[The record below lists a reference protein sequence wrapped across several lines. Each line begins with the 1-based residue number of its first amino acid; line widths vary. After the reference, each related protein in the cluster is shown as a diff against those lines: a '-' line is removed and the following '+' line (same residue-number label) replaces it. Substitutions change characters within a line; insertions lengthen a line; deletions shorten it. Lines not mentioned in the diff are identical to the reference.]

1 MVSEDLDVGFGDAG
15 AAAKVFHGGEGA
27 FFAGFDDALGGFLAH
42 TGKRGDWRQQ
52 GVAVDDEL
60 RSAGAVEVDAFAG
73 EASEEH
79 FPGELQDDERR
90 VLLGVEFLFFRQG
103 LEAFHLRFDVVLA
116 ARDDVGVEFG
126 GADGEIRGVVRER
139 IMDFAVGNAVGHHD
153 VGRRVGARE
162 EIFYLLTR
170 LDEPFG
176 DAALAE
182 DFDDLRRDA
191 PALAD
196 FFHRFE
202 GKQRVDAVVDEVHHD
217 VIARGDGVLDGALAA
232 PYQVL
237 RIAEPDVGAVREP

>member
-1 MVSEDLDVGFGDAG
+1 MVSEDFDVGFGDAG
-15 AAAKVFHGGEGA
+15 AAAEVFNRGEGA
-27 FFAGFDDALGGFLAH
+27 FFAGFDDALRGFLAH
-42 TGKRGDWRQQ
+42 AGKGGNRRQQ
-52 GVAVDDEL
+52 GVAVDDEFG
-60 RSAGAVEVDAFAG
+60 RVGAVEVDVFAG
-73 EASEEH
+73 EAPEEH

-103 LEAFHLRFDVVLA
+103 LEAFHLRFGVVLA

-139 IMDFAVGNAVGHHD
+139 IMDLAVGNAVGHHD
-153 VGRRVGARE
+153 IGRRVGARE
-162 EIFYLLTR
+162 QIFDFLAR
-170 LDEPFG
+170 LDEPLG
-176 DAALAE
+176 DAALPE
-182 DFDDLRRDA
+182 NLDDFGGDA
-191 PALAD
+191 LALAD
-196 FFHRFE
+196 FFHRLE